1 MMNTKTYAQLSVM
14 MFLQFFIWGAW
25 FVTLGT
31 YLFKIGF
38 SGGQVGNSYLMN
50 NIAAV
55 IAPFFVGMLADRFFP
70 SQKVMGVLHLLGGVV
85 MYIAAGITDAGVL
98 IPTLLLYNLCYMP
111 TLALVNAVSFNQMD
125 SPDKQ
130 FPKVRVWGTIG
141 WIVAGLTITF
151 IQFNFNAD
159 VEKSD
164 IPMKMA
170 AAASIIMGLYSFIL
184 PNTPPQNIGKNV
196 TIGDVL
202 GLKALRLLKERSF
215 FIFVLCSFLISIPLA
230 FYYGFTNPFL
240 NDLGMQGV
248 AGKQSMG
255 QMSEVIFM
263 ILMPFFFMRLGVKK
277 MLLVGMLA
285 WFVRYSLFALGE
297 NPSLTMAG
305 LTADQLIGALSSVG
319 MLYLGILL
327 HGICYDFF
335 FVTGQIYVDQKVSK
349 DIRAS
354 AQGFIALITY
364 GVGLGLGSWL
374 AGQVVEAYSTKVI
387 IDGVEKTVRTWP
399 TIWWIPCAFA
409 AGISLLFALAF
420 KDNAAA
426 KKA

>member
-1 MMNTKTYAQLSVM
+1 MSTKTYAQLSVM

-70 SQKVMGVLHLLGGVV
+70 SQKVMGALHLLGGVV
-85 MYIAAGITDAGVL
+85 MYIAAGMTDAGVL

-111 TLALVNAVSFNQMD
+111 TLALVNAVSFNQMN

-159 VEKSD
+159 VEKSE

-170 AAASIIMGLYSFIL
+170 AVASIIMGLYSFIL

-215 FIFVLCSFLISIPLA
+215 FIFVLCSLLISIPLA

-255 QMSEVIFM
+255 QMSEVVFM
-263 ILMPFFFMRLGVKK
+263 ILMPFFFVRLGVKK

-285 WFVRYSLFALGE
+285 WVVRYAFFASG
-297 NPSLTMAG
+297 NI
-305 LTADQLIGALSSVG
+305 DSSAW

-364 GVGLGLGSWL
+364 GVGLGLGSWF
-374 AGQVVEAYSTKVI
+374 AGQVVESYSTQAIV
-387 IDGVEKTVRTWP
+387 DGVEKTVRTWP
-399 TIWWIPCAFA
+399 TIWWIPCTFA
-409 AGISLLFALAF
+409 AAIAVFFALSF
-420 KDNAAA
+420 KD
-426 KKA
+426 KAVNKTA